1 MSEQK
6 PDGQGQTSPVHRQHH
21 KYIMNTR
28 FLLLIGMAGILY
40 LNAPAKAQYQVYP
53 ADARIEPVQNQKN
66 HKTGP
71 APAETSLFYCLPQND
86 IKIKVVLQKTTYTRG
101 LYSDYAEQMLKLPAF
116 PDKQESYRIERI
128 ELHTEAIPDPTQV
141 FCVQGARLPKMDI
154 NPDGILL
161 SVNRNEAIP
170 PTGPHPA
177 FQPQEAPGP
186 AQASSRPEP
195 AHPNPIPRHPR
206 HKAQPNPHGLVP
218 GHGILPVADMNVN
231 RRFDTII
238 KKYPTDTSLIIEKI
252 LQPVMD
258 QKSLSEQARKMADK
272 IFKIQADQ
280 ADLLSGMQ
288 EVAYPSGTMRFMYQ
302 KLEDS
307 KRQLIEY
314 FTGTFRTE
322 TIEYEVRV
330 QPQNDQNIYCIAYFS
345 PESGLEVLDPE
356 EQTQAFDN
364 AEDLI
369 VLQLQTRPGIS
380 AQAADFETRN
390 RTQNEKSQGFRYR
403 IPAKVEA
410 SLNLNG
416 EELDRKDL
424 FIAQWGRTL
433 SLPIKDGCKIT
444 LDPQTGALR
453 SYEEAPTSHP
463 LPGKPEK

>member
-1 MSEQK
+1 
-6 PDGQGQTSPVHRQHH
+6 
-21 KYIMNTR
+21 MNTR
-28 FLLLIGMAGILY
+28 FLLLIGMAGILC

-71 APAETSLFYCLPQND
+71 APAETALFYCLPQND

-116 PDKQESYRIERI
+116 PDKQESYQIERI

-141 FCVQGARLPKMDI
+141 FCVQGAKLPKMDI

-177 FQPQEAPGP
+177 FQPQDAPSP
-186 AQASSRPEP
+186 TQTTSRSEP
-195 AHPNPIPRHPR
+195 THPNPIPRHPR
-206 HKAQPNPHGLVP
+206 HKAQPDPHGLVP

-330 QPQNDQNIYCIAYFS
+330 QPQ
-345 PESGLEVLDPE
+345 
-356 EQTQAFDN
+356 TTRT
-364 AEDLI
+364 LI
-369 VLQLQTRPGIS
+369 VSPIS
-380 AQAADFETRN
+380 ARKADWKSSTRKN
-390 RTQNEKSQGFRYR
+390 
-403 IPAKVEA
+403 
-410 SLNLNG
+410 
-416 EELDRKDL
+416 
-424 FIAQWGRTL
+424 
-433 SLPIKDGCKIT
+433 
-444 LDPQTGALR
+444 
-453 SYEEAPTSHP
+453 
-463 LPGKPEK
+463 KPKPSTRQKT

>member
-1 MSEQK
+1 
-6 PDGQGQTSPVHRQHH
+6 
-21 KYIMNTR
+21 
-28 FLLLIGMAGILY
+28 
-40 LNAPAKAQYQVYP
+40 
-53 ADARIEPVQNQKN
+53 
-66 HKTGP
+66 
-71 APAETSLFYCLPQND
+71 
-86 IKIKVVLQKTTYTRG
+86 
-101 LYSDYAEQMLKLPAF
+101 
-116 PDKQESYRIERI
+116 
-128 ELHTEAIPDPTQV
+128 
-141 FCVQGARLPKMDI
+141 
-154 NPDGILL
+154 
-161 SVNRNEAIP
+161 
-170 PTGPHPA
+170 
-177 FQPQEAPGP
+177 
-186 AQASSRPEP
+186 
-195 AHPNPIPRHPR
+195 
-206 HKAQPNPHGLVP
+206 
-218 GHGILPVADMNVN
+218 
-231 RRFDTII
+231 
-238 KKYPTDTSLIIEKI
+238 
-252 LQPVMD
+252 MD

-330 QPQNDQNIYCIAYFS
+330 QPQNDQNTYCIAYFS

-356 EQTQAFDN
+356 EQTQAFDK

-390 RTQNEKSQGFRYR
+390 RTQDEKSQGFRYR

-453 SYEEAPTSHP
+453 SYEEATTSHL